1 MAPFPVQLNEVC
13 KVRNRAVLIPTFA
26 TRSGYSLAIVKK
38 TNKASVHVSLIDAK
52 YQKFQKPHVKS
63 TTDET
68 FTVKLDMLWKLKA
81 SQRKAFERKV
91 LKANTPASVNETA
104 VDPPPPPPLYVG
116 VYEHQSPVVHNLKC
130 VASLKLGGSATVLHL
145 AHDSVIKFTGD
156 AIVNAAN
163 EGCLGGGGID
173 GEVNYQGGI
182 ELEKARRELPLLDD
196 SPYKRCD
203 TGDAKITIAGSLPC
217 KKVIHAVGP
226 RFMHFVDDHDDDLN
240 MLENAYKNSMLRA
253 RECGLKTVAF
263 CILSAGIFRG
273 NCPLKTVIK
282 KGMDA
287 IAKNTYSGLEQ
298 VVFCGF
304 TSNEQMELDS
314 ILKDIKGEIMAHPW

>member
-1 MAPFPVQLNEVC
+1 MAPLPVQLNEVC
-13 KVRNRAVLIPTFA
+13 KVRNAAVARTG
-26 TRSGYSLAIVKK
+26 SGYSLAIVKK
-38 TNKASVHVSLIDAK
+38 TNKASVHISLIDAK
-52 YQKFQKPHVKS
+52 YAC
-63 TTDET
+63 TDT
-68 FTVKLDMLWKLKA
+68 FTVKLDTLWKLKA

-104 VDPPPPPPLYVG
+104 VAPLAEMSPPIPPPLYVEVEIFG
-116 VYEHQSPVVHNLKC
+116 MARYFVHNLKC
-130 VASLKLGGSATVLHL
+130 VAKLTLGGSATVLHL
-145 AHDSVIKFTGD
+145 AHDSVVKFTGD

-226 RFMHFVDDHDDDLN
+226 RFGFGYDHDDDLN
-240 MLENAYKNSMLRA
+240 MLENAYMNSMLRA
-253 RECGLKTVAF
+253 RESGLNTVAF

-282 KGMDA
+282 RGMDA
-287 IAKNTYSGLEQ
+287 IAKNTYPGLEQ

-314 ILKDIKGEIMAHPW
+314 ILQDIKGEIIAA